1 MWENLVGR
9 SRGFWRHFWPRAQ
22 SEFPA
27 AFGSATLD
35 PFYAAINTVR
45 PGLIRVE
52 ADEATYNMH
61 IIIRF
66 ELEQA
71 LLEDSLRVGDLPQ
84 AWNDAY
90 ERNLGLRPPR
100 DADGVL
106 QDVHWSAGLFGY
118 FPTYSLGNIFA
129 SQLFS
134 KANADLG
141 DLQDLFAQ
149 GQFAPLLQWLRA
161 QVHRVG
167 NRYSSRELVAKI
179 TGQPLDSQPLL
190 NHLRSKLLP
199 IYGL

>member
-1 MWENLVGR
+1 
-9 SRGFWRHFWPRAQ
+9 
-22 SEFPA
+22 
-27 AFGSATLD
+27 
-35 PFYAAINTVR
+35 
-45 PGLIRVE
+45 
-52 ADEATYNMH
+52 MH

-129 SQLFS
+129 GQLFS
-134 KANADLG
+134 QANADLG